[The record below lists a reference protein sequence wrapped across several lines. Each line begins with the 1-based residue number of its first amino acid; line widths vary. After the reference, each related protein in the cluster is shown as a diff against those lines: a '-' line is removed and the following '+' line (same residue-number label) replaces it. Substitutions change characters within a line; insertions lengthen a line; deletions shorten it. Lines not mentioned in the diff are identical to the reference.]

1 MSLAVKQYRLMQIP
15 SHDTATT
22 PGTAAVPDT
31 NDGTRNSNIEF
42 EWEENGAIKS
52 INFKDMPTSGIKRI
66 GIQTIPGVE
75 FSINDSPLS
84 NIVIGPSGIFELD
97 VEASGSIVGKID
109 LIENTL
115 LRYFEGDSSTAY
127 LIMDVIYETGGSTT

>member
-15 SHDTATT
+15 SSDTAPAPDTAT
-22 PGTAAVPDT
+22 ASDT
-31 NDGTRNSNIEF
+31 SGIHNSDNIKF
-42 EWEENGAIKS
+42 EWENGVIKS
-52 INFKDMPTSGIKRI
+52 IIFDKMPTSGIKRI

-75 FSINDSPLS
+75 FSINDSPSS

>member
-15 SHDTATT
+15 SSD
-22 PGTAAVPDT
+22 TAAVTGT
-31 NDGTRNSNIEF
+31 NGTRNSDNISF
-42 EWEENGAIKS
+42 HWENGTIKS
-52 INFKDMPTSGIKRI
+52 INFLDMPTSGIKRI

-75 FSINDSPLS
+75 FSINDSPSS

-115 LRYFEGDSSTAY
+115 LRYFEDDSSTAY

>member
-15 SHDTATT
+15 SSDTATVT
-22 PGTAAVPDT
+22 DT
-31 NDGTRNSNIEF
+31 NGTRNSDNIKF
-42 EWEENGAIKS
+42 EWENGVIKS
-52 INFKDMPTSGIKRI
+52 IIFDKMPTSGIKRI

-75 FSINDSPLS
+75 FSINDSPSS

-115 LRYFEGDSSTAY
+115 LRYFDGDSSTAY

>member
-15 SHDTATT
+15 SSDIATVT
-22 PGTAAVPDT
+22 DT
-31 NDGTRNSNIEF
+31 NGTRNSDNISF
-42 EWEENGAIKS
+42 VWENGAIKS
-52 INFKDMPTSGIKRI
+52 INFLDMPTSGIRRI

-84 NIVIGPSGIFELD
+84 NIIIGPSGIFELD

-115 LRYFEGDSSTAY
+115 LRYFEGGSSTAY
-127 LIMDVIYETGGSTT
+127 LIIDVIYETGGSVA

>member
-15 SHDTATT
+15 SSDTATVT
-22 PGTAAVPDT
+22 ST
-31 NDGTRNSNIEF
+31 NGTRNSDNIKF
-42 EWEENGAIKS
+42 EWENGSIKS
-52 INFKDMPTSGIKRI
+52 INFLDMPTSGIKRI

-75 FSINDSPLS
+75 FSINDSPSS

>member
-15 SHDTATT
+15 SSDTTTT
-22 PGTAAVPDT
+22 PGTATVPDT
-31 NDGTRNSNIEF
+31 GGIHNSNNIKFNRED
-42 EWEENGAIKS
+42 GAIKS
-52 INFKDMPTSGIKRI
+52 IEFLDMPTSGIKRI

-75 FSINDSPLS
+75 FSINDSALS

-97 VEASGSIVGKID
+97 VEASNSIIGKID

-115 LRYFEGDSSTAY
+115 LRYFKGDSSTAY

>member
-15 SHDTATT
+15 SSDTEMVT
-22 PGTAAVPDT
+22 GT
-31 NDGTRNSNIEF
+31 NSTRNSDNISF
-42 EWEENGAIKS
+42 VWENGVIKS
-52 INFKDMPTSGIKRI
+52 INFLDMPTSGIKRI

-127 LIMDVIYETGGSTT
+127 LIMDVIYETGGPTT

>member
-15 SHDTATT
+15 SSA
-22 PGTAAVPDT
+22 TAAVP
-31 NDGTRNSNIEF
+31 GTAIVPDINGIHNSDNISF
-42 EWEENGAIKS
+42 KWENGNIKS
-52 INFKDMPTSGIKRI
+52 IIFEDMPTSGIKRI

-75 FSINDSPLS
+75 FSINDSALS

-115 LRYFEGDSSTAY
+115 LRYFEGNSSTAY

>member
-15 SHDTATT
+15 SSDTTT
-22 PGTAAVPDT
+22 VTGT
-31 NDGTRNSNIEF
+31 NGTRNSDNISF
-42 EWEENGAIKS
+42 HWENGTIKS
-52 INFKDMPTSGIKRI
+52 INFLDMPTSGIKRI

-127 LIMDVIYETGGSTT
+127 LIMDVIYETGGPTT

>member
-1 MSLAVKQYRLMQIP
+1 MSLAIKQYRLMQIP
-15 SHDTATT
+15 SSNTTTA
-22 PGTAAVPDT
+22 PGTTAVSDT
-31 NDGTRNSNIEF
+31 NDGTRNSNIDF
-42 EWEENGAIKS
+42 TWENGDIKS
-52 INFKDMPTSGIKRI
+52 IDFRDMPTSGIKRI

-75 FSINDSPLS
+75 FSINDSPSS

-127 LIMDVIYETGGSTT
+127 LIMDVIYETGGLTT

>member
-15 SHDTATT
+15 SSDTAT
-22 PGTAAVPDT
+22 APDT
-31 NDGTRNSNIEF
+31 NGMHNSNNIEF
-42 EWEENGAIKS
+42 KWENGAIKS
-52 INFKDMPTSGIKRI
+52 INFLDMPTSGIKRI

>member
-15 SHDTATT
+15 SSDTEMVT
-22 PGTAAVPDT
+22 GT
-31 NDGTRNSNIEF
+31 NSTRNSDNISF
-42 EWEENGAIKS
+42 VWENGVIKS
-52 INFKDMPTSGIKRI
+52 INFLDMPTSGIKRI

-127 LIMDVIYETGGSTT
+127 LIMDVIYETGGSTI

>member
-15 SHDTATT
+15 SSDTTEMT
-22 PGTAAVPDT
+22 GT
-31 NDGTRNSNIEF
+31 NGTQNSSNISF
-42 EWEENGAIKS
+42 HWENGAIKS
-52 INFKDMPTSGIKRI
+52 IEFLDMPTSGIKRI

>member
-15 SHDTATT
+15 SSDTATVT
-22 PGTAAVPDT
+22 GTS
-31 NDGTRNSNIEF
+31 GTRNSDNISF
-42 EWEENGAIKS
+42 VQENGAIKS
-52 INFKDMPTSGIKRI
+52 INFLDMPTSGIKRI

-84 NIVIGPSGIFELD
+84 NIIIGPSGIFELD

-127 LIMDVIYETGGSTT
+127 LIIDVIYETGGSVA

>member
-15 SHDTATT
+15 SSD
-22 PGTAAVPDT
+22 TAAVTGT
-31 NDGTRNSNIEF
+31 NGTRNSDNIKF
-42 EWEENGAIKS
+42 EWENGDIKS
-52 INFKDMPTSGIKRI
+52 INFLDMPTSGIKRI

-75 FSINDSPLS
+75 FSINDSPSS

>member
-15 SHDTATT
+15 SSDTTT
-22 PGTAAVPDT
+22 VTGT
-31 NDGTRNSNIEF
+31 NGTRNSDNISF
-42 EWEENGAIKS
+42 HWENGTIKS
-52 INFKDMPTSGIKRI
+52 INFLDMPTSGIKRI

-127 LIMDVIYETGGSTT
+127 LIMDIIYETGGPTT

>member
-15 SHDTATT
+15 SSDTATVT
-22 PGTAAVPDT
+22 GTS
-31 NDGTRNSNIEF
+31 GTRNSGNISF
-42 EWEENGAIKS
+42 VWKNGAIKS
-52 INFKDMPTSGIKRI
+52 INFLDMPTSGIKRI

>member
-1 MSLAVKQYRLMQIP
+1 MSLAVKQYRLVRIP
-15 SHDTATT
+15 SSNMTPALDTL
-22 PGTAAVPDT
+22 TASDT
-31 NDGTRNSNIEF
+31 SGIHNSDNIDF
-42 EWEENGAIKS
+42 KWENGAIKS
-52 INFKDMPTSGIKRI
+52 IDFKDMPTSGIKRI

>member
-15 SHDTATT
+15 SSDTATVT
-22 PGTAAVPDT
+22 GT
-31 NDGTRNSNIEF
+31 NSTRNSDNIKF
-42 EWEENGAIKS
+42 VWENGAIKS
-52 INFKDMPTSGIKRI
+52 INFLDMPTSGIKRI

>member
-1 MSLAVKQYRLMQIP
+1 MPLAVKQYRLMQIP
-15 SHDTATT
+15 SSDKDEATANDTS
-22 PGTAAVPDT
+22 GT
-31 NDGTRNSNIEF
+31 NSTSNSDNIKF
-42 EWEENGAIKS
+42 TWENGAIKS
-52 INFKDMPTSGIKRI
+52 IDFDEMPSSGIKRI

-84 NIVIGPSGIFELD
+84 NIIIGPSGIFELD

-115 LRYFEGDSSTAY
+115 LRYFEGNSSTAY
-127 LIMDVIYETGGSTT
+127 LIMDVIYEIGGSTI

>member
-15 SHDTATT
+15 SSDTAT
-22 PGTAAVPDT
+22 ASDT
-31 NDGTRNSNIEF
+31 SGIHNSDNIKF
-42 EWEENGAIKS
+42 EWENGNIKS
-52 INFKDMPTSGIKRI
+52 IIFDKMPTSGIKRI

-75 FSINDSPLS
+75 FSINDSPSS

-115 LRYFEGDSSTAY
+115 LRYFDGDSSTAY

>member
-15 SHDTATT
+15 SSDTTT
-22 PGTAAVPDT
+22 VTGT
-31 NDGTRNSNIEF
+31 NRTRNSDNISF
-42 EWEENGAIKS
+42 HWENGTIKS
-52 INFKDMPTSGIKRI
+52 INFLDMPTSGIKRI

-127 LIMDVIYETGGSTT
+127 LIMDVIYETGGPTT

>member
-1 MSLAVKQYRLMQIP
+1 MSLAVKQYRLMRIP
-15 SHDTATT
+15 SSDKDKPTVD
-22 PGTAAVPDT
+22 GT
-31 NDGTRNSNIEF
+31 NDTSSTSNSDNIKF
-42 EWEENGAIKS
+42 EWENGAIKS
-52 INFKDMPTSGIKRI
+52 IIFDKMPSSGIKRI
-66 GIQTIPGVE
+66 GIQTMPGVE

-115 LRYFEGDSSTAY
+115 LRYFEGNSSTAY

>member
-15 SHDTATT
+15 SSDTATVT
-22 PGTAAVPDT
+22 GTS
-31 NDGTRNSNIEF
+31 GTRNSDNIKF
-42 EWEENGAIKS
+42 EWENGAIKS
-52 INFKDMPTSGIKRI
+52 INFLDMPTSGIKRI

>member
-15 SHDTATT
+15 SSNTAIVT
-22 PGTAAVPDT
+22 GT
-31 NDGTRNSNIEF
+31 NGTRNSDNIKF
-42 EWEENGAIKS
+42 EWENGVIKS
-52 INFKDMPTSGIKRI
+52 IIFDKMPTSGIKRI

-75 FSINDSPLS
+75 FSINDSPSS

>member
-1 MSLAVKQYRLMQIP
+1 MSLAVKQYRLVRIP
-15 SHDTATT
+15 SSNMA
-22 PGTAAVPDT
+22 PAPDT
-31 NDGTRNSNIEF
+31 PTASDTSGIHNSDNIDF
-42 EWEENGAIKS
+42 KWENGAIKS
-52 INFKDMPTSGIKRI
+52 IDFKDMPTSGIKRI

>member
-15 SHDTATT
+15 SSDTATVT
-22 PGTAAVPDT
+22 DT
-31 NDGTRNSNIEF
+31 NGGGTRNSSNISF
-42 EWEENGAIKS
+42 RWENGTIKS
-52 INFKDMPTSGIKRI
+52 INFEDMPTSGIKRI

-84 NIVIGPSGIFELD
+84 NIIIGPSGIFELD

>member
-15 SHDTATT
+15 SSDTATVT
-22 PGTAAVPDT
+22 GTS
-31 NDGTRNSNIEF
+31 NSDNISF
-42 EWEENGAIKS
+42 VWENGVIKS
-52 INFKDMPTSGIKRI
+52 INFLDMPTSGIKRI

-97 VEASGSIVGKID
+97 VEASGSVVGKID

-115 LRYFEGDSSTAY
+115 LRYFEGSSSTAY
-127 LIMDVIYETGGSTT
+127 LIIDVIYETGGQS

>member
-15 SHDTATT
+15 SSDTAIVT
-22 PGTAAVPDT
+22 DT
-31 NDGTRNSNIEF
+31 NGGGIYNSSNISF
-42 EWEENGAIKS
+42 HWENGIIKS
-52 INFKDMPTSGIKRI
+52 INFEDMPTSGIKRI

-84 NIVIGPSGIFELD
+84 NIIIGPSGIFELD

>member
-15 SHDTATT
+15 SSDTTT
-22 PGTAAVPDT
+22 VTGT
-31 NDGTRNSNIEF
+31 NGTRNSDNISF
-42 EWEENGAIKS
+42 HWENGTIKS
-52 INFKDMPTSGIKRI
+52 INFLDMPTSAIKRI

-127 LIMDVIYETGGSTT
+127 LIMDVIYETGGPAT

>member
-15 SHDTATT
+15 SSDTTT
-22 PGTAAVPDT
+22 VTGT
-31 NDGTRNSNIEF
+31 NGTRNSDNISF
-42 EWEENGAIKS
+42 HWEHGTIKS
-52 INFKDMPTSGIKRI
+52 INFLDMPTSGIKRI

>member
-1 MSLAVKQYRLMQIP
+1 MPLAVKQYRLMQIP
-15 SHDTATT
+15 SSNTAEIT
-22 PGTAAVPDT
+22 GT
-31 NDGTRNSNIEF
+31 NDIHNSSNISF
-42 EWEENGAIKS
+42 HWENGAIKS
-52 INFKDMPTSGIKRI
+52 IEFLDMPTSGIKRI

-75 FSINDSPLS
+75 FSINDSPSS

>member
-15 SHDTATT
+15 SSDTAT
-22 PGTAAVPDT
+22 ASDT
-31 NDGTRNSNIEF
+31 SGIHNSDNIKF
-42 EWEENGAIKS
+42 EWENGAIKS
-52 INFKDMPTSGIKRI
+52 IIFDKMPTSGIKRI

-75 FSINDSPLS
+75 FSINDSPSS

-115 LRYFEGDSSTAY
+115 LRYFDGDSSTAY

>member
-15 SHDTATT
+15 SSDT
-22 PGTAAVPDT
+22 GTLTGT
-31 NDGTRNSNIEF
+31 NGTRNSDNIKF
-42 EWEENGAIKS
+42 EWENGAIKS
-52 INFKDMPTSGIKRI
+52 INFLDMPTSGIKRI

-75 FSINDSPLS
+75 FSINDSPSS

-115 LRYFEGDSSTAY
+115 LRYFDGDSSTAY

>member
-15 SHDTATT
+15 SSDTEIIT
-22 PGTAAVPDT
+22 GT
-31 NDGTRNSNIEF
+31 NGTRNSDNISF
-42 EWEENGAIKS
+42 HWENGTIKS
-52 INFKDMPTSGIKRI
+52 INFLDMPTSGIKRI